1 MQGAALRFM
10 RQQPHFIHAQH
21 VLHFRNPKGR
31 IKEGT
36 TVEASFISYV
46 SGIILSI
53 FTSLVIT
60 RLVLSAFLP
69 LTAKLDRKRPG
80 INAKLYALKR
90 GESVEEGK

>member
-1 MQGAALRFM
+1 M

-53 FTSLVIT
+53 FLIIT
-60 RLVLSAFLP
+60 IYNHSHFY
-69 LTAKLDRKRPG
+69 
-80 INAKLYALKR
+80 LYLHI
-90 GESVEEGK
+90 SMILH